1 MKIRQ
6 TYITSFVTLVL
17 AFLWMLSGTLAD
29 EEFEV
34 KAKTQL
40 ETISSVTV
48 LNSSALEK
56 AKKIK
61 VSGTTEADKLIKIR
75 AEASGTVVSRP
86 VKQGQFVKKDQLIC
100 QLYNAGRTSYP
111 KVKAPFD
118 GYLETFSVKEGDYL
132 NTGAVC
138 ATIIDPDPMR
148 LIGEIS
154 EKEINFV
161 KVGAKAVAELISGK
175 KVEGVVSFVST
186 SANKGTRTFR
196 VEIDVENSDRSI
208 RDGVSAQIAIEGDTI
223 LAHKISPSI
232 LMLGEAGELGI
243 RTVNE
248 DDQVEFKKIEIL
260 EDSMEGIWITG
271 LPKNTRIITVGQ
283 EYVFQGQ
290 TVNVKEISESPEA

>member
-6 TYITSFVTLVL
+6 TYITSFITLVI
-17 AFLWMLSGTLAD
+17 AILWMLSGMLAD
-29 EEFEV
+29 DEFEV
-34 KAKTQL
+34 KTKTQL

-48 LNSSALEK
+48 LNSTALEK

-148 LIGEIS
+148 LIGEVS

-161 KVGAKAVAELISGK
+161 KVGAKAEAELISGK

-196 VEIDVENSDRSI
+196 VEIDVKNSDRSI
-208 RDGVSAQIAIEGDTI
+208 RDGVSAQIAIKGDTI

-248 DDQVEFKKIEIL
+248 DDQVEFKKIDIL

-271 LPKNTRIITVGQ
+271 LPKNTRIITIGQ

-290 TVNVKEISESPEA
+290 TVNVKEISASPEA

>member
-6 TYITSFVTLVL
+6 TYITSFLTLIL
-17 AFLWMLSGTLAD
+17 AFLWMLSGMLSD

-48 LNSSALEK
+48 LNSNALEK
-56 AKKIK
+56 AKQIK

-86 VKQGQFVKKDQLIC
+86 VKQGQFVRKDQLIC
-100 QLYNAGRTSYP
+100 QLYNASRTSYP

-148 LIGEIS
+148 LIAEVS

-196 VEIDVENSDRSI
+196 VEIDVKNSDRSI

-248 DDQVEFKKIEIL
+248 DDQVEFKEIEIL

-271 LPKNTRIITVGQ
+271 LPKKTRIITIGQ

-290 TVNVKEISESPEA
+290 AVNVKEISESPEA

>member
-6 TYITSFVTLVL
+6 TYITSFLTLIL
-17 AFLWMLSGTLAD
+17 AIGWMLSGILSD
-29 EEFEV
+29 QGFE
-34 KAKTQL
+34 AKTKTTL

-48 LNSSALEK
+48 LKSTALDK

-61 VSGTTEADKLIKIR
+61 VSGTTEADRLIKIR

-100 QLYNAGRTSYP
+100 QLYNAGRSSYP
-111 KVKAPFD
+111 KVNAPFD

-148 LIGEIS
+148 LIGEVS

-161 KVGAKAVAELISGK
+161 KVGAKAGAELISGK

-186 SANKGTRTFR
+186 SANKGTRSFR
-196 VEIDVENSDRSI
+196 VEIDVKNSDRSI
-208 RDGVSAQIAIEGDTI
+208 RDGVSAQIEIEGDTI
-223 LAHKISPSI
+223 LAHRISPSI

-248 DDQVEFKKIEIL
+248 ENQVEFKKIEIL
-260 EDSMEGIWITG
+260 EDSLEGIWISG
-271 LPKNTRIITVGQ
+271 LPRNIRIITIGQ

-290 TVNVKEISESPEA
+290 IVNVKEISESPEA

>member
-6 TYITSFVTLVL
+6 TYITSFLTLIL
-17 AFLWMLSGTLAD
+17 AIGWMLSGILSD
-29 EEFEV
+29 QGFE
-34 KAKTQL
+34 AKTKTTL

-48 LNSSALEK
+48 LNSTALEK

-61 VSGTTEADKLIKIR
+61 VSGTTEADRLIKIR

-100 QLYNAGRTSYP
+100 QLYNAGRSSYP
-111 KVKAPFD
+111 KVNAPFD

-148 LIGEIS
+148 LIGEVS

-161 KVGAKAVAELISGK
+161 KVGAKAGAELISGK

-186 SANKGTRTFR
+186 SANKGTRSFR
-196 VEIDVENSDRSI
+196 VEIDVKNSDRSI
-208 RDGVSAQIAIEGDTI
+208 RDGVSAQIEIAGDTI

-248 DDQVEFKKIEIL
+248 DDQVEFKKIDIL

>member
-6 TYITSFVTLVL
+6 TYITSFVTLIL
-17 AFLWMLSGTLAD
+17 AFLWMLSGTLSD

-48 LNSSALEK
+48 LNSNALEK
-56 AKKIK
+56 AKQIK

-196 VEIDVENSDRSI
+196 VEIDVKNSDRSI

>member
-6 TYITSFVTLVL
+6 TYITSFITLVI
-17 AFLWMLSGTLAD
+17 AILWMLSGMLAD
-29 EEFEV
+29 DEFEV
-34 KAKTQL
+34 KTKTQL

-48 LNSSALEK
+48 LNSTAAEK

-148 LIGEIS
+148 LIGEVS

-161 KVGAKAVAELISGK
+161 KVGAKAMAELISGK

-196 VEIDVENSDRSI
+196 VEIDVKNSDRSI

-248 DDQVEFKKIEIL
+248 DDQVEFKEIDIL

-271 LPKNTRIITVGQ
+271 LPKNTRIITIGQ

-290 TVNVKEISESPEA
+290 TVNVKEISASPEA

>member
-17 AFLWMLSGTLAD
+17 AFLWMLSGTLSD

-34 KAKTQL
+34 KTKTQL

-148 LIGEIS
+148 LIGEVS

>member
-148 LIGEIS
+148 LIGEVS

-161 KVGAKAVAELISGK
+161 KVGAKAEAELISGK

-196 VEIDVENSDRSI
+196 VEIDVKNSDRSI
-208 RDGVSAQIAIEGDTI
+208 RDGVSAQIAIKGDTI

-248 DDQVEFKKIEIL
+248 DDQVEFKKIDIL

>member
-6 TYITSFVTLVL
+6 TYITSFLTLIL
-17 AFLWMLSGTLAD
+17 AIGWMLSGILSD
-29 EEFEV
+29 QGFE
-34 KAKTQL
+34 AKTKTTL

-48 LNSSALEK
+48 LNSTALEK

-61 VSGTTEADKLIKIR
+61 VSGTTEADRLIKIR

-100 QLYNAGRTSYP
+100 QLYNAGRSSYP
-111 KVKAPFD
+111 KVNAPFD

-148 LIGEIS
+148 LIGEVS

-161 KVGAKAVAELISGK
+161 KVGAKAGAELISGK

-186 SANKGTRTFR
+186 SANKGTRSFR
-196 VEIDVENSDRSI
+196 VEIDVKNSDRSI
-208 RDGVSAQIAIEGDTI
+208 RDGVSAQIEIDGDTI
-223 LAHKISPSI
+223 LAHRISPSI

-248 DDQVEFKKIEIL
+248 ENQVEFKKIEIL
-260 EDSMEGIWITG
+260 EDSMEGIWISG
-271 LPKNTRIITVGQ
+271 LPRNIRIITIGQ

-290 TVNVKEISESPEA
+290 IVNVKEISESPEA

>member
-6 TYITSFVTLVL
+6 TYITSFITLVI
-17 AFLWMLSGTLAD
+17 AILWMLSGILAED
-29 EEFEV
+29 EFEV
-34 KAKTQL
+34 KSTTQL

-48 LNSSALEK
+48 LNSEALEK

-148 LIGEIS
+148 LIGEVS

-161 KVGAKAVAELISGK
+161 KVGAKAEAELISGK

-196 VEIDVENSDRSI
+196 VEIDVKNSDRSI

-232 LMLGEAGELGI
+232 LMLGDAGELGI

-248 DDQVEFKKIEIL
+248 DDQVEFKEIEIL
-260 EDSMEGIWITG
+260 EDSIEGIWITG
-271 LPKNTRIITVGQ
+271 LPKKTRIITIGQ

>member
-6 TYITSFVTLVL
+6 TYITSFITLVI
-17 AFLWMLSGTLAD
+17 AVLWMLSGMLAD
-29 EEFEV
+29 DEFEV
-34 KAKTQL
+34 KTKTQL

-48 LNSSALEK
+48 LNSTALEK

-111 KVKAPFD
+111 KVNAPFD

-148 LIGEIS
+148 LIGEVS

-161 KVGAKAVAELISGK
+161 KVGAKAMAELISGK

-196 VEIDVENSDRSI
+196 VEIDVKNSDRSI

-248 DDQVEFKKIEIL
+248 DDQVEFKKIDIL

-271 LPKNTRIITVGQ
+271 LPKNTRIITIGQ

-290 TVNVKEISESPEA
+290 TVNVKEISASPEA

>member
-6 TYITSFVTLVL
+6 TYITSFITLVI
-17 AFLWMLSGTLAD
+17 AILWMLSGMLAD
-29 EEFEV
+29 DEFEV
-34 KAKTQL
+34 KTKTQL

-48 LNSSALEK
+48 LNSTASEK

-148 LIGEIS
+148 LIGEVS

-161 KVGAKAVAELISGK
+161 KVGAKAEAELISGK

-196 VEIDVENSDRSI
+196 VEIDVKNPDRSI
-208 RDGVSAQIAIEGDTI
+208 RDGVSAQIAIKGDTI

-248 DDQVEFKKIEIL
+248 DDQVEFKKIDIL

-290 TVNVKEISESPEA
+290 TVNVKEISASPEA

>member
-6 TYITSFVTLVL
+6 TYITSFITLII
-17 AFLWMLSGTLAD
+17 AIIWMLSGALAD
-29 EEFEV
+29 NEFEV
-34 KAKTQL
+34 KATSQL

-48 LNSSALEK
+48 LNSKALEK
-56 AKKIK
+56 TKKIK

-148 LIGEIS
+148 LIGEVS

-161 KVGAKAVAELISGK
+161 KVGAKAEAELISGK

-196 VEIDVENSDRSI
+196 VEIDVKNSDRSI

-232 LMLGEAGELGI
+232 LMLGDYGELGI

-248 DDQVEFKKIEIL
+248 DDQVEFKEIEIL
-260 EDSMEGIWITG
+260 EDSIQGIWITG
-271 LPKNTRIITVGQ
+271 LPKKTRIITIGQ

>member
-6 TYITSFVTLVL
+6 TYITSFITLVI
-17 AFLWMLSGTLAD
+17 AILWMLSGMLAD
-29 EEFEV
+29 DEFEV
-34 KAKTQL
+34 KTKTQL

-48 LNSSALEK
+48 LNSTAVEK

-196 VEIDVENSDRSI
+196 VEIDVKNSDRSI

>member
-6 TYITSFVTLVL
+6 TYIT
-17 AFLWMLSGTLAD
+17 AFLTLLLASVWMISGMLSDKG
-29 EEFEV
+29 FEI
-34 KAKTQL
+34 KAKSEL

-48 LNSSALEK
+48 LKSTAQK
-56 AKKIK
+56 HAKKIK
-61 VSGTTEADKLIKIR
+61 VSGITEADKLIKIR
-75 AEASGTVVSRP
+75 TEVSGTVVSRP

-111 KVKAPFD
+111 KVNAPFD

-132 NTGAVC
+132 NIGAVC

-148 LIGEIS
+148 LVAEVS
-154 EKEINFV
+154 EKEISLV
-161 KVGAKAVAELISGK
+161 KVGAKAFAKLITGK
-175 KVEGVVSFVST
+175 RIGGIVSFVST

-196 VEIDVENSDRSI
+196 VEIEVENSDRSI
-208 RDGVSAQIAIEGDTI
+208 RDGVSAEIVILGSEI

-232 LMLGEAGELGI
+232 LMLGDAGELGI

-248 DDQVEFKKIEIL
+248 NNLVEFNPIQIL
-260 EDSMEGIWITG
+260 EDTIEGIWISG
-271 LPKNTRIITVGQ
+271 LPEQTRIITIGQ

-290 TVNVKEISESPEA
+290 TVNVKEISSSPEV

>member
-6 TYITSFVTLVL
+6 TYITSFLTLIL
-17 AFLWMLSGTLAD
+17 AFLWMLSGMLSD
-29 EEFEV
+29 KEFEV

-48 LNSSALEK
+48 LNSNALEK
-56 AKKIK
+56 AKQIK

-196 VEIDVENSDRSI
+196 VEIDVKNSDRSI

>member
-1 MKIRQ
+1 
-6 TYITSFVTLVL
+6 
-17 AFLWMLSGTLAD
+17 MLSGMLAD
-29 EEFEV
+29 DEFEV
-34 KAKTQL
+34 KTKTQL

-48 LNSSALEK
+48 LNSSASEK

-100 QLYNAGRTSYP
+100 QLYNASRTSYP
-111 KVKAPFD
+111 KVNAPFD

-148 LIGEIS
+148 LIGEVS

-196 VEIDVENSDRSI
+196 VEIDVKNSDRSI
-208 RDGVSAQIAIEGDTI
+208 RDGVSAQIAIKGDTI

-248 DDQVEFKKIEIL
+248 DDQVEFKKIDIL

-290 TVNVKEISESPEA
+290 TVNVKEISASPEA

>member
-6 TYITSFVTLVL
+6 TYITSFITLVI
-17 AFLWMLSGTLAD
+17 AILWMLSGMLAD
-29 EEFEV
+29 DEFEV
-34 KAKTQL
+34 KTKTQL

-48 LNSSALEK
+48 LNSTAAEK

-86 VKQGQFVKKDQLIC
+86 VQQGQFVKKDQLIC
-100 QLYNAGRTSYP
+100 QLYNASRSSYP

-148 LIGEIS
+148 LIGEVS

-161 KVGAKAVAELISGK
+161 KVGAKAEAELISGK

-196 VEIDVENSDRSI
+196 VEIDVKNSDRSI
-208 RDGVSAQIAIEGDTI
+208 RDGVSAQIAIKGDTI

-248 DDQVEFKKIEIL
+248 DDQVEFKKIDIL

>member
-6 TYITSFVTLVL
+6 TYITSFITLIL
-17 AFLWMLSGTLAD
+17 AFLWMLSGMLSD

-48 LNSSALEK
+48 LNSNALEK
-56 AKKIK
+56 AKQIK

-86 VKQGQFVKKDQLIC
+86 VKQGQFVRKDQLIC
-100 QLYNAGRTSYP
+100 QLYNASRTSYP

-148 LIGEIS
+148 LIGEVS

-196 VEIDVENSDRSI
+196 VEIDVKNSDRSI
-208 RDGVSAQIAIEGDTI
+208 RDGLSAQIAIEGDTI

>member
-6 TYITSFVTLVL
+6 TYITSFITLVI
-17 AFLWMLSGTLAD
+17 AILWMLSGMLAD

-48 LNSSALEK
+48 LNSSASEK

-148 LIGEIS
+148 LIGEVS

-175 KVEGVVSFVST
+175 EVEGVVSFVST

-196 VEIDVENSDRSI
+196 VEIDVKNSDRSI
-208 RDGVSAQIAIEGDTI
+208 RDGVSAQISIEGDTI

-271 LPKNTRIITVGQ
+271 LPKNTRIITIGQ

>member
-6 TYITSFVTLVL
+6 TYITSFITLVI
-17 AFLWMLSGTLAD
+17 AILWMLSGMLAD
-29 EEFEV
+29 DEFEV
-34 KAKTQL
+34 KTKTQL

-48 LNSSALEK
+48 LNSTAAEK

-111 KVKAPFD
+111 KVNAPFD

-148 LIGEIS
+148 LIGEVS

-161 KVGAKAVAELISGK
+161 KVGAKAEAELISGK

-196 VEIDVENSDRSI
+196 VEIDVKNSDRSI
-208 RDGVSAQIAIEGDTI
+208 RDGVSAQIAIKGDTI

-248 DDQVEFKKIEIL
+248 DDQVEFKKIDIL

-290 TVNVKEISESPEA
+290 TVNVKEISASPEA

>member
-6 TYITSFVTLVL
+6 TYITSFLTLIL
-17 AFLWMLSGTLAD
+17 AICWMLSGILSD
-29 EEFEV
+29 KDYEV
-34 KAKTQL
+34 KTKSGL

-48 LNSSALEK
+48 LNSNAIER

-100 QLYNAGRTSYP
+100 QLYNASRTSYP
-111 KVKAPFD
+111 KVIAPFD

-138 ATIIDPDPMR
+138 ATIIDSDPMR
-148 LIGEIS
+148 LIGEVS
-154 EKEINFV
+154 EKEINLV
-161 KVGAKAVAELISGK
+161 KVGAKAGAELISGK
-175 KVEGVVSFVST
+175 KVEGTVSFVST

-196 VEIDVENSDRSI
+196 VEIDVNNSDRSI
-208 RDGVSAQIAIEGDTI
+208 RDGVSAQIEIEGDTI

-243 RTVNE
+243 RTVNK

-271 LPKNTRIITVGQ
+271 LPKNTRIITIGQ

-290 TVNVKEISESPEA
+290 TVNVKEISETPEA

>member
-6 TYITSFVTLVL
+6 TYITSFITLVI
-17 AFLWMLSGTLAD
+17 AILWMLSGMLAD
-29 EEFEV
+29 DEFEV
-34 KAKTQL
+34 KTKTQL

-48 LNSSALEK
+48 LNSSASEK

-148 LIGEIS
+148 LIGEVS

-161 KVGAKAVAELISGK
+161 KVGAKAVAELISEK

-196 VEIDVENSDRSI
+196 VEIDVKNSDRSI
-208 RDGVSAQIAIEGDTI
+208 RDGVSAQIEIEGDTI

-232 LMLGEAGELGI
+232 LMLGDAGELGI

-248 DDQVEFKKIEIL
+248 DDQVEFKEIEIL

-271 LPKNTRIITVGQ
+271 LPKNTRIITIGQ

-290 TVNVKEISESPEA
+290 TVNVKEISKSPEA

>member
-6 TYITSFVTLVL
+6 TYITSFLTLIL
-17 AFLWMLSGTLAD
+17 AIGWMLSGILSD
-29 EEFEV
+29 QGFE
-34 KAKTQL
+34 AKTKTAL

-48 LNSSALEK
+48 LNSTALEK

-61 VSGTTEADKLIKIR
+61 VSGTTEADRLIKIR

-100 QLYNAGRTSYP
+100 QLYNAGRSSYP
-111 KVKAPFD
+111 KVNAPFD

-148 LIGEIS
+148 LIGEVS

-161 KVGAKAVAELISGK
+161 KVGAKAGAELITGK

-186 SANKGTRTFR
+186 SASKGTRTFR
-196 VEIDVENSDRSI
+196 VEIDVKNSDRSI
-208 RDGVSAQIAIEGDTI
+208 RDGVSAQIEIEGDTI
-223 LAHKISPSI
+223 LAHRISPSI

-248 DDQVEFKKIEIL
+248 ENQVEFKKIEIL
-260 EDSMEGIWITG
+260 EDSMDGIWISG
-271 LPKNTRIITVGQ
+271 LPRNIRIITIGQ

-290 TVNVKEISESPEA
+290 IVNVKEISESPEA

>member
-6 TYITSFVTLVL
+6 TYITSFLTLVL
-17 AFLWMLSGTLAD
+17 AIGWMLSGMLSD
-29 EEFEV
+29 QGIE
-34 KAKTQL
+34 AKSKITL

-48 LNSSALEK
+48 LNSNAFERV
-56 AKKIK
+56 KKIK
-61 VSGTTEADKLIKIR
+61 VSGVTEADRLVKIR

-100 QLYNAGRTSYP
+100 QLYNAGRASYP
-111 KVKAPFD
+111 KVNAPFD

-148 LIGEIS
+148 LIGEVS

-161 KVGAKAVAELISGK
+161 NVGSKARAELISGK
-175 KVEGVVSFVST
+175 KVEGIVSFVST

-196 VEIDVENSDRSI
+196 VEIDVKNSDRSI
-208 RDGVSAQIAIEGDTI
+208 RDGVSAQIEIEGNTI
-223 LAHKISPSI
+223 LAHRISPSI
-232 LMLGEAGELGI
+232 LMLGEDGELGI

-248 DDQVEFKKIEIL
+248 DNQVEFNQIEIL
-260 EDSMEGIWITG
+260 EDTIDGIWISG
-271 LPKNTRIITVGQ
+271 LPRNIKIITIGQ

-290 TVNVKEISESPEA
+290 TVNVKEVSQSPEV

>member
-6 TYITSFVTLVL
+6 TYITSFITLVI
-17 AFLWMLSGTLAD
+17 AILWMLSGMLAD
-29 EEFEV
+29 DEFEV
-34 KAKTQL
+34 KTKTQL

-48 LNSSALEK
+48 LNSTAAEK

-86 VKQGQFVKKDQLIC
+86 VQQGQFVKKDQLIC
-100 QLYNAGRTSYP
+100 QLYNASRSSYP

-148 LIGEIS
+148 LIGEVS

-161 KVGAKAVAELISGK
+161 KVGAKAEAELISGK

-196 VEIDVENSDRSI
+196 VEIDVKNSDRSI
-208 RDGVSAQIAIEGDTI
+208 RDGVSAQIAIKGDTI

-248 DDQVEFKKIEIL
+248 DDQVEFKKIDIL

-290 TVNVKEISESPEA
+290 TLNVKEISASPEA

>member
-1 MKIRQ
+1 
-6 TYITSFVTLVL
+6 
-17 AFLWMLSGTLAD
+17 MLSGILSD
-29 EEFEV
+29 
-34 KAKTQL
+34 KTYQAVDKTKL

-48 LNSSALEK
+48 LNSNALER

-100 QLYNAGRTSYP
+100 QLYNASRTSYP

-148 LIGEIS
+148 LIGEVS
-154 EKEINFV
+154 EKEINLV
-161 KVGAKAVAELISGK
+161 KVGAKAGAELISGK
-175 KVEGVVSFVST
+175 KVEGIVSFVSI

-196 VEIDVENSDRSI
+196 VEIDVNNSDRSI
-208 RDGVSAQIAIEGDTI
+208 RDGVSAQIEIEGDKI

-232 LMLGEAGELGI
+232 LMLGEAGELGL
-243 RTVNE
+243 RTVNK
-248 DDQVEFKKIEIL
+248 DNQVEFKKIEIL
-260 EDSMEGIWITG
+260 EDSMDGIWVAG
-271 LPKNTRIITVGQ
+271 LPKNTRIITIGQ

-290 TVNVKEISESPEA
+290 TVNVKEISDTPEA

>member
-17 AFLWMLSGTLAD
+17 AFLWMLSGMLAD

-148 LIGEIS
+148 LIGEVS

-196 VEIDVENSDRSI
+196 VEIDVKNSDRSI

-248 DDQVEFKKIEIL
+248 VDQVEFKKIEIL

-271 LPKNTRIITVGQ
+271 LPKNTRIITIGQ

>member
-6 TYITSFVTLVL
+6 TYITSFITLVI
-17 AFLWMLSGTLAD
+17 AILWMLSGMLAD
-29 EEFEV
+29 DEFEV

-48 LNSSALEK
+48 LNSTALEK

-86 VKQGQFVKKDQLIC
+86 VQQGQFVKKDQLIC
-100 QLYNAGRTSYP
+100 QLYNASRSSYP

-148 LIGEIS
+148 LIGEVS

-161 KVGAKAVAELISGK
+161 KVGAKAEAELISGK

-196 VEIDVENSDRSI
+196 VEIDVKNSDRSI
-208 RDGVSAQIAIEGDTI
+208 RDGVSAQIAIKGDTI

-248 DDQVEFKKIEIL
+248 DDQVEFKKIDIL

-290 TVNVKEISESPEA
+290 TVNVKEISASPEA

>member
-6 TYITSFVTLVL
+6 TYITSFITLVI
-17 AFLWMLSGTLAD
+17 AILWMLSGMLAD
-29 EEFEV
+29 DEFEV
-34 KAKTQL
+34 KTKTQL

-48 LNSSALEK
+48 LNSTAAEK

-61 VSGTTEADKLIKIR
+61 VSGSTEADKLIKIR

-86 VKQGQFVKKDQLIC
+86 VQQGQFVKKDQLIC
-100 QLYNAGRTSYP
+100 QLYNASRSSYP
-111 KVKAPFD
+111 KVNAPFD

-148 LIGEIS
+148 LIGEVS

-161 KVGAKAVAELISGK
+161 KVGAKAEAELISGK

-196 VEIDVENSDRSI
+196 VEIDVKNSDRSI
-208 RDGVSAQIAIEGDTI
+208 RDGVSAQIAIKGDTI

-248 DDQVEFKKIEIL
+248 DDQVEFKKIDIL

-290 TVNVKEISESPEA
+290 TVNVKEISASPEA

>member
-6 TYITSFVTLVL
+6 TYITSFLTLVL
-17 AFLWMLSGTLAD
+17 AIAWMLSGILSD
-29 EEFEV
+29 QGFEA
-34 KAKTQL
+34 KAKATL

-48 LNSSALEK
+48 LNSNALEK

-75 AEASGTVVSRP
+75 AETSGTVVSRP

-100 QLYNAGRTSYP
+100 QLYNAGRSSYP
-111 KVKAPFD
+111 KVNAPFD

-148 LIGEIS
+148 LIGEVS

-161 KVGAKAVAELISGK
+161 KVGANASAELISGR

-186 SANKGTRTFR
+186 SANRGTRTFR
-196 VEIDVENSDRSI
+196 VEIDVKNSDRSI
-208 RDGVSAQIAIEGDTI
+208 RDGVSAQIEIAGDTI

-243 RTVNE
+243 RTVNK
-248 DDQVEFKKIEIL
+248 DNQVEFKQIEIL
-260 EDSMEGIWITG
+260 EDSMEGIWISG
-271 LPKNTRIITVGQ
+271 LPRNIRIITIGQ

-290 TVNVKEISESPEA
+290 IVNVKEISESPEA

>member
-6 TYITSFVTLVL
+6 TYITSFITLVI
-17 AFLWMLSGTLAD
+17 AFLWMLSGMLSD
-29 EEFEV
+29 KEFEV
-34 KAKTQL
+34 KTKTQL

-48 LNSSALEK
+48 LNSNALEK

-100 QLYNAGRTSYP
+100 QLYNAGRSSYP

-148 LIGEIS
+148 LIGEVS

-175 KVEGVVSFVST
+175 EVEGVVSFVST

-196 VEIDVENSDRSI
+196 VEIDVKNSDRSI

-232 LMLGEAGELGI
+232 LMLGESGEIGI

-271 LPKNTRIITVGQ
+271 LPKNTRIITIGQ

>member
-17 AFLWMLSGTLAD
+17 AFLWMLSGMLAD
-29 EEFEV
+29 DEFEV

-148 LIGEIS
+148 LIGEVS

-196 VEIDVENSDRSI
+196 VEIDVKNSDRSI

-232 LMLGEAGELGI
+232 LMLGEAGALGI

-248 DDQVEFKKIEIL
+248 VDQVEFKKIEIL

-271 LPKNTRIITVGQ
+271 LPKNTRIITIGQ

>member
-6 TYITSFVTLVL
+6 TYITSFITLVI
-17 AFLWMLSGTLAD
+17 AILWMLSGMLAD
-29 EEFEV
+29 DEFEV
-34 KAKTQL
+34 KTKTQL

-48 LNSSALEK
+48 LNSTAAEK

-111 KVKAPFD
+111 KVNAPFD

-148 LIGEIS
+148 LIGEVS

-161 KVGAKAVAELISGK
+161 KVGAKAEAELISGK

-196 VEIDVENSDRSI
+196 VEIDVKNSDRSI

-248 DDQVEFKKIEIL
+248 DDQVEFKEIDIL

-271 LPKNTRIITVGQ
+271 LPKNTRIITIGQ

-290 TVNVKEISESPEA
+290 TVNVKEISASPEA

>member
-6 TYITSFVTLVL
+6 TYITSFITLVI
-17 AFLWMLSGTLAD
+17 AILWMLSGMLAD
-29 EEFEV
+29 DEFEV
-34 KAKTQL
+34 KTKTQL

-48 LNSSALEK
+48 LNSTALEK

-86 VKQGQFVKKDQLIC
+86 VQQGQFVKKDQLIC
-100 QLYNAGRTSYP
+100 QLYNASRSSYP

-148 LIGEIS
+148 LIGEVS

-161 KVGAKAVAELISGK
+161 KVGAKAEAELISGK

-196 VEIDVENSDRSI
+196 VEIDVKNSDRSI
-208 RDGVSAQIAIEGDTI
+208 RDGVSAQIAIKGDTI

-248 DDQVEFKKIEIL
+248 DDQVEFKKIDIL

-271 LPKNTRIITVGQ
+271 LPKNTRIITIGQ

-290 TVNVKEISESPEA
+290 TVNVKEISASPEA

>member
-6 TYITSFVTLVL
+6 TYITSFITLVI
-17 AFLWMLSGTLAD
+17 AILWMLSGILAD
-29 EEFEV
+29 DEFEV
-34 KAKTQL
+34 KTKTQL

-48 LNSSALEK
+48 LNSSASEK

-100 QLYNAGRTSYP
+100 QLYNAGRSSYP

-148 LIGEIS
+148 LIGEVS

-161 KVGAKAVAELISGK
+161 KVGAKAMAELISGK
-175 KVEGVVSFVST
+175 KVEGAVSFVST

-196 VEIDVENSDRSI
+196 VEIDVKNSDRSI
-208 RDGVSAQIAIEGDTI
+208 RDGVSAQIEIEGDTI

-271 LPKNTRIITVGQ
+271 LPKNTRIITIGQ

-290 TVNVKEISESPEA
+290 TVNVKEISKSPEA

>member
-6 TYITSFVTLVL
+6 TYITSFITLVI
-17 AFLWMLSGTLAD
+17 AVLWMLSGMLAD
-29 EEFEV
+29 DEFEV
-34 KAKTQL
+34 KTKTQL

-48 LNSSALEK
+48 LNSTAAEK

-86 VKQGQFVKKDQLIC
+86 VQQGQFVKKDQLIC
-100 QLYNAGRTSYP
+100 QLYNASRSSYP

-148 LIGEIS
+148 LIGEVS

-161 KVGAKAVAELISGK
+161 KVGAKAEAELISGK

-196 VEIDVENSDRSI
+196 VEIDVKNSDRSI
-208 RDGVSAQIAIEGDTI
+208 RDGVSAQIAIKGDTI

-248 DDQVEFKKIEIL
+248 DDQVEFKKIDIL

-290 TVNVKEISESPEA
+290 TVNVKEISASPEA